1 LPRIHGQLNQRNEE
15 VKIHGHIKALSSP
28 VWQQDQQDSSYNLK
42 KKKTDCSIEFLL
54 NLTNSLSKNIQPK
67 KIYIVQ
73 SCKSEARFS
82 IFKQG

>member
-42 KKKTDCSIEFLL
+42 KKK
-54 NLTNSLSKNIQPK
+54 LTAALSF
-67 KIYIVQ
+67 Y
-73 SCKSEARFS
+73 
-82 IFKQG
+82 